1 MKKMLF
7 VIALLSVQI
16 LSQGKIL
23 TKEKADELFGPV
35 RYKVEISTEQLKM
48 IVTKSSEV
56 IMFKLMNNDLYIL
69 DKNRNTL
76 LPEGVIISSSEVF
89 SVYSVN
95 IVLQLLSEGNE
106 PFTTVEKRQDVLTIT
121 NGMLTLEYS
130 VMCPP
135 VCPN

>member
-95 IVLQLLSEGNE
+95 IVLQLLNEGKQ

-121 NGMLTLEYS
+121 NGMLTLEYATF
-130 VMCPP
+130 CPP
-135 VCPN
+135 FCND